1 MVNDVDGDDNDALCV
16 SIADKRQ
23 KKQEQKDFVVYF
35 LLSALGL
42 PLLKFN
48 ELRQFS
54 LLAKKIEK
62 RKKKSKTKI
71 TTRFELTMM
80 CI

>member
-1 MVNDVDGDDNDALCV
+1 VVNDVDGDDNDALCV
-16 SIADKRQ
+16 SIAAKRQ
-23 KKQEQKDFVVYF
+23 KEQEQKDFVVYF

-54 LLAKKIEK
+54 LLSKKIE
-62 RKKKSKTKI
+62 
-71 TTRFELTMM
+71 
-80 CI
+80 